1 MEKGVFYMETWHL
14 CVYMARLL
22 AKGRVR
28 NLPPGSADNGVYCRI
43 AVSDHESLPT
53 PLPQCAFRE
62 ASDWKILSF

>member
-28 NLPPGSADNGVYCRI
+28 NLPPGSANNGVYCLI
-43 AVSDHESLPT
+43 AMSDHGSLPSPPT
-53 PLPQCAFRE
+53 TMCLPG
-62 ASDWKILSF
+62 SF